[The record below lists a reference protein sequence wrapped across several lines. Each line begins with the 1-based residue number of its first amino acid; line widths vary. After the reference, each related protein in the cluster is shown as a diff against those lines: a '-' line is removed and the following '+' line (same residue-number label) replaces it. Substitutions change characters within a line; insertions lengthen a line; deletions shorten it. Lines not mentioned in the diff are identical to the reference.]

1 MAEKQGYIDHAEHFE
16 HDKQAVKLEQE
27 LGRTHIADD
36 VPIQEA
42 LDQHLD
48 EDPKRLARIKRKLD
62 LRLTFM
68 LACLYTCA
76 FIDRANLGNVNHPH
90 EIKSA
95 QLLKAATTTGK
106 RCGHGR

>member
-1 MAEKQGYIDHAEHFE
+1 MAGKDPHSTHLEHLDR
-16 HDKQAVKLEQE
+16 DKQAIKLEE
-27 LGRTHIADD
+27 ALHRTHIADD

-48 EDPKRLARIKRKLD
+48 EDPKRLRRIKTKLD

-76 FIDRANLGNVNHPH
+76 FIDRANLGNVR
-90 EIKSA
+90 
-95 QLLKAATTTGK
+95 KAPTSRSCA
-106 RCGHGR
+106 C